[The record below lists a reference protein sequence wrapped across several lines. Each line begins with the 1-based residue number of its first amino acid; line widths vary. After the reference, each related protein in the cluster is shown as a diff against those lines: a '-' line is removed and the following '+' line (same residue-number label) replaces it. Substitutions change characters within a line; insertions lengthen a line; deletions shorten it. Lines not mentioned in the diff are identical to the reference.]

1 MPGISRERTSG
12 ALVALSGGVD
22 SSIALKLELEHGGS
36 VRATYLDTSGR
47 GPDPHAAAVA
57 AVLGVPLT
65 VIDAYLPFRD
75 AVIRHSADMLLRGL
89 TPNPCVLCNREIKFG
104 LLGDHLLSGEVLVTG
119 HYARRSPVGIMRGT
133 DPAKDQSYFLSLA
146 RGEVVRRCEFP
157 LGGMKKSAVRAL
169 ADSLGLPFRS
179 RESMD
184 LCFDLTGSVQ
194 GSGPGPLVDTGGRRL
209 GEHRGLEN
217 FTVGQR
223 SGLGAFGR
231 RLYTVCLDPASNT
244 VVAGGRED
252 LLSDGCDVTGCS
264 WFMPSGSPAAGEY
277 LVQTRHRRRPVQAR
291 IEPDNGTGSLRV
303 RFSKPEEAVAP
314 GQVCAVYLDDELLG
328 GGFISSTFRE
338 DGT

>member
-1 MPGISRERTSG
+1 MPGISRERSSG

-22 SSIALKLELEHGGS
+22 SSVALILELKHGGS
-36 VRATYLDTSGR
+36 VRAAYLDTSGR

-65 VIDAYLPFRD
+65 VIDASPTFRE
-75 AVIRHSADMLLRGL
+75 AVIRRSAEMLLRGL
-89 TPNPCVLCNREIKFG
+89 TPNPCMLCNREIKLG
-104 LLGDHLLSGEVLVTG
+104 LLGDHLLSGEALVTG
-119 HYARRSPVGIMRGT
+119 HYARRSSTGIRRGT
-133 DPAKDQSYFLSLA
+133 DSAKDQSYFLALA
-146 RGEVVRRCEFP
+146 RGEVARRCEFP
-157 LGGMKKSAVRAL
+157 LGGMKKSDVRAL
-169 ADSLGLPFRS
+169 AESLGLPFRS

-184 LCFDLTGSVQ
+184 LCFDLAGSVR

-209 GEHRGLEN
+209 GEHRGFEN

-231 RLYTVCLDPASNT
+231 RLYTVSLDPVSNT

-252 LLSDGCDVTGCS
+252 LLSDGCEVTGCN
-264 WFMPSGSPAAGEY
+264 WFLPSGSPGPGEY
-277 LVQTRHRRRPVQAR
+277 LVQTRHRRKPLPAL
-291 IEPDNGTGSLRV
+291 IEPDPGTGTLRV